1 LIARLFFLSLSLELV
16 LKLSLKIHALKEWG
30 LAESEGEGQWEITG
44 EGRERVESGGGKETG
59 KKDERKETAETVL
72 HNLTFSGPLGR
83 IFEGQ
88 LYQLLQLSL

>member
-30 LAESEGEGQWEITG
+30 LAESEG